1 MPGNSS
7 KLNKENDTRE
17 RYKSIVKVHMRLL
30 TSDYNTSII
39 FVTFASIAFPT
50 NKLLFCLFI
59 EFCSIIGKSDNDV
72 QIINNQVIKFSFRK

>member
-7 KLNKENDTRE
+7 RLNKESDTRE

-30 TSDYNTSII
+30 TSDYSTSVIVVI
-39 FVTFASIAFPT
+39 LFASISFPP

-59 EFCSIIGKSDNDV
+59 KL
-72 QIINNQVIKFSFRK
+72 FSAV